1 MENGITFVLPTLD
14 SSSMSRADQAALIV
28 NQATAVIIAA
38 YLKHATE
45 MAVHRVSVGGT
56 ANTSIAYLIRANEL
70 PGLINQVQGA
80 LKSF

>member
-14 SSSMSRADQAALIV
+14 SSSMSRADQTALIV

-45 MAVHRVSVGGT
+45 MAVHRVSVGGN
-56 ANTSIAYLIRANEL
+56 ANTSVAYLIRANEL
-70 PGLINQVQGA
+70 PGLINQVQAA
-80 LKSF
+80 LKSL